1 MGQFLVIAEKPDQ
14 AAKLAAP
21 FSFTKKAGYFEVK
34 PNTYF
39 PNGALITWAIGHLCE
54 LKAPEEYN
62 STWKKWT
69 LETLPIIPDRFEYKV
84 TKSKYK
90 QFNVIKGLVKRPDIR
105 EIIIGGDAGR
115 EGELIIRT
123 ILKVCQVNK
132 PMKRLWISSLT
143 ENAVKNG
150 FSNLLPEE
158 KTRDIYFE
166 ALSRS
171 CADWLIG
178 INTSRL
184 YTVLLKQ
191 NGVKDVFSIG
201 RVQTPTLALIV
212 KREHEIVNFKPEP
225 FWEVEAEFNFEGK
238 MLKAKWHKNNI
249 SRVQEERQAIAIAN
263 FCINKNVEITS
274 IKKETKEYAP
284 PLLFNLSALQATA
297 NKAYKFSPQNTLD
310 ILQRL
315 YLKGLVSY
323 PRSDSQF
330 LTNEEAKTLPNILE
344 NLSKIDKY
352 KKLLPSPTNSII
364 NNKRFV
370 NEKKVTDHHAII
382 ITEQLPNFSK
392 LNSEEEKI
400 YDLVVRQIIAAHYNN
415 AIFSYTTIHSLV
427 EKRAEFISKGKVQ
440 IEEGWRKVIYHS
452 KDNSPTDED
461 ELLPL
466 LSEDALGI
474 VAKTKVKKG
483 ETQPPN
489 RYSEGNLIT
498 VMKTAGKYL
507 EDAELEKVLSKTE
520 GLGTE
525 ATRAGIIGT
534 LKDRNYIEVKK
545 NQVFATTKGMLL
557 IEALG
562 ESILTSPSMTAK
574 WEQRLSEIGEGNA
587 SPKAFME
594 QVKKLA
600 DKLISD
606 AYEREKEW
614 AFNQSQVEKITANN
628 PYNKK
633 YKKEKTVVGKCILC
647 DGLII
652 DHGTFYGCSN
662 YKAANCKFSVS
673 KKILSKTI
681 TQVNIKK
688 LLTSGESALIKG
700 FKKGGKTFN
709 AHLCWDEKEH
719 KIIFKFLHNQ
729 QP

>member
-1 MGQFLVIAEKPDQ
+1 MKIVIAEKPDQ
-14 AAKLAAP
+14 AVKLAAP
-21 FSFTKKAGYFEVK
+21 FSYTKKTGYLEVK
-34 PNTYF
+34 PNIYF

-90 QFNVIKGLVKRPDIR
+90 QFNVIKGLVKRPDIQ

-123 ILKVCQVNK
+123 ILRVCGVKK

-143 ENAVKNG
+143 ENAVKKG

-184 YTVLLKQ
+184 YTVLLKK
-191 NGVKDVFSIG
+191 NCIKDVFSIG

-212 KREHEIVNFKPEP
+212 KREHEIANFKPEP
-225 FWEVEAEFNFEGK
+225 FWEVEADFNFEGK
-238 MLKAKWHKNNI
+238 ILKAKWHKNNI
-249 SRVQEERQAIAIAN
+249 SRVQEERQAIAIAH
-263 FCINKNVEITS
+263 FCNNKSVEISS

-297 NKAYKFSPQNTLD
+297 NKAYKFSPQYTLD
-310 ILQRL
+310 ILQKL

-323 PRSDSQF
+323 PRSDSQY

-352 KKLLPSPTNSII
+352 KNLLPPPTNSIM
-364 NNKRFV
+364 NNKRYV

-382 ITEQLPNFSK
+382 ITEQFPNFSK

-400 YDLVVRQIIAAHYNN
+400 YDLVVRQVIAAHYNH
-415 AIFSYTTIHSLV
+415 AVFSYTTIHSLV
-427 EKRAEFISKGKVQ
+427 DKRAEFISKGKVQ
-440 IEEGWRKVIYHS
+440 IEAGWRKVIYHS
-452 KDNSPTDED
+452 KDNSSTDED

-466 LSEDALGI
+466 LSENELGI
-474 VAKTKVKKG
+474 VANTQVKKG
-483 ETQPPN
+483 ETQPPT

-498 VMKTAGKYL
+498 LMKTAGKHL
-507 EDAELEKVLSKTE
+507 EDDELEKILSKTE

-534 LKDRNYIEVKK
+534 LKDRNYIEIKK
-545 NQVFATTKGMLL
+545 NQVFVTTKGMLL

-562 ESILTSPSMTAK
+562 ESILTSPLMTAK

-587 SPKAFME
+587 SPKVFME

-600 DKLISD
+600 YKLITD
-606 AYEREKEW
+606 ANEREKEW
-614 AFNQSQVEKITANN
+614 AFDQNEVDKITENN

-633 YKKEKTVVGKCILC
+633 YKKVKKVVGKCMLCGGSIL
-647 DGLII
+647 

-662 YKAANCKFSVS
+662 YKTVNCKFTVS

-681 TQVNIKK
+681 SQANLKK
-688 LLTSGESALIKG
+688 LLATGETDLIKG
-700 FKKGGKTFN
+700 FKKGEKTFN
-709 AHLCWDEKEH
+709 AHLTWDIKMH
-719 KIIFKFLHNQ
+719 KINFKFPQ
-729 QP
+729 

>member
-1 MGQFLVIAEKPDQ
+1 MGQFLIIAEKPDQ

-21 FSFTKKAGYFEVK
+21 FSSTKKAGYFEVK

-39 PNGALITWAIGHLCE
+39 PDGALITWAIGHLCE

-62 STWKKWT
+62 PSWKKWT
-69 LETLPIIPDRFEYKV
+69 LEALPIIPDRFEYKV
-84 TKSKYK
+84 TKLKYK
-90 QFNVIKGLVKRPDIR
+90 QFNIIKALVNRTDIQ

-123 ILKVCQVNK
+123 ILKLCRANK

-150 FSNLLPEE
+150 FANLLPEE
-158 KTRDIYFE
+158 KTRNIYYE

-191 NGVKDVFSIG
+191 KGVKDVFSIG

-212 KREHEIVNFKPEP
+212 KREHEIANFKPEP
-225 FWEVEAEFNFEGK
+225 FWEIEAEFNFEGK
-238 MLKAKWHKNNI
+238 ILKAKWHKENN
-249 SRVQEERQAIAIAN
+249 SRVLEERQAIAIAN
-263 FCINKNVEITS
+263 FCMNKQVEITS
-274 IKKETKEYAP
+274 IKEETKEFAP
-284 PLLFNLSALQATA
+284 PLLFNLSTLQATA
-297 NKAYKFSPQNTLD
+297 NKAFKISPQHTLD
-310 ILQRL
+310 ILQKL

-344 NLSKIDKY
+344 NLSKIDQY
-352 KKLLPSPTNSII
+352 KNLLPPPVKSILT
-364 NNKRFV
+364 NKRFV
-370 NEKKVTDHHAII
+370 NPQKVTDHHAII
-382 ITEQLPNFSK
+382 ITEQLPNLSK
-392 LNSEEEKI
+392 LSPEEFKI
-400 YDLVVRQIIAAHYNN
+400 YDLVVRQVIAAHYNN
-415 AIFSYTTIHSLV
+415 AIYSYTTIHSLV
-427 EKRAEFISKGKVQ
+427 EKRAEFISKGKMQ
-440 IEEGWRKVIYHS
+440 IEEGWRKVIFHANAD
-452 KDNSPTDED
+452 KD

-466 LSEDALGI
+466 LRENEQGI
-474 VAKTKVKKG
+474 VTKAKERKS

-498 VMKTAGKYL
+498 LMKTAGKHL
-507 EDAELEKVLSKTE
+507 EDTELEKVLSKTE

-534 LKDRNYIEVKK
+534 LKDRQYIEIKR

-574 WEQRLSEIGEGNA
+574 WEQRLSEIGEGTA
-587 SPKAFME
+587 SPNVFME
-594 QVKKLA
+594 QVKKLSY
-600 DKLISD
+600 KLITD
-606 AYEREKEW
+606 ANEREKEW
-614 AFNQSQVEKITANN
+614 AFNQSEVEKITANN

-633 YKKEKTVVGKCILC
+633 YNREKTVVGKCMLC
-647 DGLII
+647 DGSII

-662 YKAANCKFSVS
+662 YKTANCKFSVS
-673 KKILSKTI
+673 KKILRKTI
-681 TQVNIKK
+681 TQPNIKK
-688 LLTSGESALIKG
+688 LLATGETALIKG
-700 FKKGGKTFN
+700 FKKGAKTFD
-709 AHLCWDEKEH
+709 AHLIWDNNAQKVT
-719 KIIFKFLHNQ
+719 FKFDK
-729 QP
+729 

>member
-1 MGQFLVIAEKPDQ
+1 MGKFLVIAEKPDQ

-21 FSFTKKAGYFEVK
+21 FAFTKKAGYFEVK
-34 PNTYF
+34 QNSYF
-39 PNGALITWAIGHLCE
+39 PEGALITWAIGHLCE

-62 STWKKWT
+62 SSWKKWT

-84 TKSKYK
+84 SKSKYK
-90 QFNVIKGLVKRPDIR
+90 QFNVIKSLVKRPDIQ

-115 EGELIIRT
+115 EGELIIRS
-123 ILKVCQVNK
+123 ILRVCGVNK

-143 ENAVKNG
+143 ENAVKKG
-150 FSNLLPEE
+150 FANLLPEE

-184 YTVLLKQ
+184 YTVLLKK

-212 KREHEIVNFKPEP
+212 KREHEIANFKPEP
-225 FWEVEAEFNFEGK
+225 FWEIEAEFNFDGK
-238 MLKAKWHKNNI
+238 ILKAKWHKNNI

-263 FCINKNVEITS
+263 FCLNKNVEVTNI
-274 IKKETKEYAP
+274 IKETKEYAP

-310 ILQRL
+310 ILQKL

-330 LTNEEAKTLPNILE
+330 LTNEEAKTIPFILN
-344 NLSKIDKY
+344 NLKKIDKY
-352 KKLLPSPTNSII
+352 KNILPPKSKSII
-364 NNKRFV
+364 NNKRYV

-382 ITEQLPNFSK
+382 ITEQLPDFTK
-392 LNSEEEKI
+392 LSTEEEKI
-400 YDLVVRQIIAAHYNN
+400 YDLVVRQVIAAHYNN
-415 AIFSYTTIHSLV
+415 AVFSYTTIHSLV
-427 EKRAEFISKGKVQ
+427 DKRAEFISKGKEQ

-452 KDNSPTDED
+452 KDSSSTDES
-461 ELLPL
+461 EMVPL
-466 LSEDALGI
+466 LHKNDIGI
-474 VAKTKVKKG
+474 VAKSKIRKG

-498 VMKTAGKYL
+498 LMKTAGKHI
-507 EDAELEKVLSKTE
+507 EDSDLEKVLSETE

-534 LKDRNYIEVKK
+534 LKERNYIDIKK

-562 ESILTSPSMTAK
+562 ESILTSPSMTAR
-574 WEQRLSEIGEGNA
+574 WEQRLAEIGAGEA
-587 SPKAFME
+587 SPKVFME
-594 QVKKLA
+594 QVKKLTN
-600 DKLISD
+600 KLITD
-606 AYEREKEW
+606 ANNREKEW
-614 AFNQSQVEKITANN
+614 SFNQNEIDKITANN
-628 PYNKK
+628 PYNKRF
-633 YKKEKTVVGKCILC
+633 KKEKTVIGKCLLC
-647 DGLII
+647 DGSII
-652 DHGTFYGCSN
+652 DHGTFYGCTN
-662 YKAANCKFSVS
+662 YKTSNCKFSVS
-673 KKILSKTI
+673 KKIFNKTI
-681 TQVNIKK
+681 SQANMKK
-688 LLTSGESALIKG
+688 LLTTGETGLIKG
-700 FKKGGKTFN
+700 FKKGEKTFN
-709 AHLCWDEKEH
+709 ALLTWDVKEH
-719 KIIFKFLHNQ
+719 KTHFKFLQ
-729 QP
+729 

>member
-1 MGQFLVIAEKPDQ
+1 MKIVIAEKPDQ
-14 AAKLAAP
+14 AVKLAAP
-21 FSFTKKAGYFEVK
+21 FSYTKKTGYLEVK
-34 PNTYF
+34 PNVYF

-62 STWKKWT
+62 SSWKKWT

-90 QFNVIKGLVKRPDIR
+90 QFNVIKNLVKRLDIQ

-123 ILKVCQVNK
+123 ILRVCGVKK

-143 ENAVKNG
+143 ENAVKKG

-184 YTVLLKQ
+184 YTVLLKK
-191 NGVKDVFSIG
+191 NGIKDVFSIG

-212 KREHEIVNFKPEP
+212 KREHEIANFKPEP
-225 FWEVEAEFNFEGK
+225 FWEVEADFNFEGK
-238 MLKAKWHKNNI
+238 ILKAKWHKNNI
-249 SRVQEERQAIAIAN
+249 SRVQEEKQAIAIAN
-263 FCINKNVEITS
+263 FCINKSVEISS

-284 PLLFNLSALQATA
+284 PLLFNLSTLQATA
-297 NKAYKFSPQNTLD
+297 NKAYKFSPQYTLD
-310 ILQRL
+310 ILQKL

-323 PRSDSQF
+323 PRSDSQY

-352 KKLLPSPTNSII
+352 KNLLPPPTNSIM
-364 NNKRFV
+364 NNKRYV

-382 ITEQLPNFSK
+382 ITEQFPNFSK

-400 YDLVVRQIIAAHYNN
+400 YDLVVRQVIAAHYNH
-415 AIFSYTTIHSLV
+415 AVFSYTTIHSLV
-427 EKRAEFISKGKVQ
+427 DKRAEFISKGKVQ

-452 KDNSPTDED
+452 KDNSSTDED

-466 LSEDALGI
+466 LSENELGI
-474 VAKTKVKKG
+474 VANTQVKKG

-498 VMKTAGKYL
+498 LMKTAGKHL
-507 EDAELEKVLSKTE
+507 EDEELEKILSKTE

-534 LKDRNYIEVKK
+534 LKDRNYIDIKK

-587 SPKAFME
+587 SPKVFME

-600 DKLISD
+600 YKLITD
-606 AYEREKEW
+606 ANEREKEW
-614 AFNQSQVEKITANN
+614 AFDQNEVDKITENN

-633 YKKEKTVVGKCILC
+633 YKKVKKVVGKCMLC
-647 DGLII
+647 GGSII

-662 YKAANCKFSVS
+662 YKTVNCKFTVS

-681 TQVNIKK
+681 SQANLKK
-688 LLTSGESALIKG
+688 LLATGETDLIKG
-700 FKKGGKTFN
+700 FKKGEKTFN
-709 AHLCWDEKEH
+709 AHLTWDIKMH
-719 KIIFKFLHNQ
+719 KINFKFPQ
-729 QP
+729 

>member
-1 MGQFLVIAEKPDQ
+1 MKIVIAEKPDQ

-21 FSFTKKAGYFEVK
+21 FSFTKKPGYFEVK

-39 PNGALITWAIGHLCE
+39 PGGALITWAIGHLCE

-62 STWKKWT
+62 PTWKKWT

-90 QFNVIKGLVKRPDIR
+90 QFNVIKSLVKRPDIQ

-123 ILKVCQVNK
+123 LLRVCGVNK

-150 FSNLLPEE
+150 FANLLPEE
-158 KTRDIYFE
+158 KTRNIYFE

-184 YTVLLKQ
+184 YTVLLKR

-212 KREHEIVNFKPEP
+212 KREHEIANFKSEP
-225 FWEVEAEFNFEGK
+225 FWEVEAEFNFDGK
-238 MLKAKWHKNNI
+238 MLKAKWHKDNI

-263 FCINKNVEITS
+263 FCINKNVEINDVKRE
-274 IKKETKEYAP
+274 IKEYAP

-310 ILQRL
+310 ILQKL
-315 YLKGLVSY
+315 YLKGVVSY

-330 LTNEEAKTLPNILE
+330 LTNEEAKTLPKILE
-344 NLSKIDKY
+344 HLSKIDKY
-352 KKLLPSPTNSII
+352 KGLLPPPTISIM
-364 NNKRFV
+364 NNKRYV

-382 ITEQLPNFSK
+382 ITEQIPDVAK
-392 LNSEEEKI
+392 LSTEEEKI
-400 YDLVVRQIIAAHYNN
+400 YDLVARQVIAAHYNN

-427 EKRAEFISKGKVQ
+427 DKRAEFISKGKVLM
-440 IEEGWRKVIYHS
+440 EEGWRKVIYHS
-452 KDNSPTDED
+452 KDNSPTDKD
-461 ELLPL
+461 ELLPPL
-466 LSEDALGI
+466 HENEQGI
-474 VAKTKVKKG
+474 VAKANVKKG
-483 ETQPPN
+483 ETQAPN

-498 VMKTAGKYL
+498 VMKTAGKHL

-545 NQVFATTKGMLL
+545 NQVFATAKGMLL

-606 AYEREKEW
+606 ANKREKEW
-614 AFNQSQVEKITANN
+614 AFNQNEVDKITANN

-647 DGLII
+647 EGSII

-662 YKAANCKFSVS
+662 YKTANCKFSAS
-673 KKILSKTI
+673 
-681 TQVNIKK
+681 KK
-688 LLTSGESALIKG
+688 LLRKTISQSNMKKLLAAGKTDLIKG
-700 FKKGGKTFN
+700 FKKGEKTFN
-709 AHLCWDEKEH
+709 AHLIWDEKER
-719 KIIFKFLHNQ
+719 KINFKFPQ
-729 QP
+729 

>member
-1 MGQFLVIAEKPDQ
+1 MKIVIAEKPDQ

-21 FSFTKKAGYFEVK
+21 FSFTKKSGYFEVK
-34 PNTYF
+34 PNKYF
-39 PNGALITWAIGHLCE
+39 PGGALITWAIGHLCE

-62 STWKKWT
+62 PTWKKWT

-90 QFNVIKGLVKRPDIR
+90 QFNVIKSLVKRPDIQ

-123 ILKVCQVNK
+123 ILRVCGVNK

-150 FSNLLPEE
+150 FANLLPEE

-184 YTVLLKQ
+184 YTVLLKR

-212 KREHEIVNFKPEP
+212 KREHEIANFKSEP
-225 FWEVEAEFNFEGK
+225 FWEVETEFNFDGK
-238 MLKAKWHKNNI
+238 MLKAKWYKDNI
-249 SRVQEERQAIAIAN
+249 SKVQEERQAIAIAN
-263 FCINKNVEITS
+263 FCINKNVEINR
-274 IKKETKEYAP
+274 IKRETKEYSP

-310 ILQRL
+310 ILQKL
-315 YLKGLVSY
+315 YLKGVVSY

-330 LTNEEAKTLPNILE
+330 LTNEEAKTLPKILE
-344 NLSKIDKY
+344 HLSKIDKY
-352 KKLLPSPTNSII
+352 KGLLPPPTSSIM
-364 NNKRFV
+364 NNKRYV

-382 ITEQLPNFSK
+382 ITEQIPDVAMLST
-392 LNSEEEKI
+392 EEEKI
-400 YDLVVRQIIAAHYNN
+400 YDLVARQVIAAHYNN

-427 EKRAEFISKGKVQ
+427 DKRAEFISKGKVLM
-440 IEEGWRKVIYHS
+440 EEGWRKVIYHS
-452 KDNSPTDED
+452 KDNSPTDKD

-466 LSEDALGI
+466 VHENEQGI
-474 VAKTKVKKG
+474 VAKANVKKG

-498 VMKTAGKYL
+498 VMKTAGKHL

-545 NQVFATTKGMLL
+545 NQVFATAKGMLL

-587 SPKAFME
+587 APKEFME

-606 AYEREKEW
+606 ANKREKEW
-614 AFNQSQVEKITANN
+614 AFNQNAVDKITANN
-628 PYNKK
+628 PYNKR
-633 YKKEKTVVGKCILC
+633 YNKEKTVVGKCILC
-647 DGLII
+647 EGSII

-662 YKAANCKFSVS
+662 YKTANCKFSVS
-673 KKILSKTI
+673 KKLLRKTI
-681 TQVNIKK
+681 SQSNIKK
-688 LLTSGESALIKG
+688 LLAAGETDLIKG
-700 FKKGGKTFN
+700 FKKGEKTFN
-709 AHLCWDEKEH
+709 AHLIWDKKER
-719 KIIFKFLHNQ
+719 KINFKFPQ
-729 QP
+729 

>member
-1 MGQFLVIAEKPDQ
+1 MKIVIAEKPDQ

-21 FSFTKKAGYFEVK
+21 FSFTKKAGYIEVN
-34 PNTYF
+34 PNTFF
-39 PNGALITWAIGHLCE
+39 PDGALITWAIGHLCE

-62 STWKKWT
+62 PTWKKWK

-84 TKSKYK
+84 TRSKYK
-90 QFNVIKGLVKRPDIR
+90 QFNVIKSLVKRPDIR

-123 ILKVCQVNK
+123 ILKVCGVNK

-184 YTVLLKQ
+184 YTVLLKKS
-191 NGVKDVFSIG
+191 GVKDVFSIG

-212 KREHEIVNFKPEP
+212 KREHEIAKFKPEP

-238 MLKAKWHKNNI
+238 MLKAKWHKNNN
-249 SRVQEERQAIAIAN
+249 SRLQEERQAIATAN
-263 FCINKNVEITS
+263 FCLNKNVEITT
-274 IKKETKEYAP
+274 IKSETKEYAP

-310 ILQRL
+310 ILQKL

-352 KKLLPSPTNSII
+352 KNLLPPPTKSIL

-392 LNSEEEKI
+392 LSSEEEKI
-400 YDLVVRQIIAAHYNN
+400 YDLVVRQVIAAHYNN

-440 IEEGWRKVIYHS
+440 IDEGWRKVIYHS
-452 KDNSPTDED
+452 KDNSSTEED

-466 LSEDALGI
+466 LHENEQGI
-474 VAKTKVKKG
+474 VSKTNVKKS

-498 VMKTAGKYL
+498 LMKTAGKHI

-534 LKDRNYIEVKK
+534 LKDRNYIEVKR

-562 ESILTSPSMTAK
+562 ESILTSPSMTGK

-587 SPKAFME
+587 SPKVFME

-600 DKLISD
+600 YKLITD
-606 AYEREKEW
+606 ANEREKEW
-614 AFNQSQVEKITANN
+614 AFNQSEVEKISANN
-628 PYNKK
+628 PYTKK
-633 YKKEKTVVGKCILC
+633 YNKQKTVVGKCSLC
-647 DGLII
+647 DGSII
-652 DHGTFYGCSN
+652 DHGTFYGCSS
-662 YKAANCKFSVS
+662 YKTANCKFSVS
-673 KKILSKTI
+673 KKILGKTI
-681 TQVNIKK
+681 SQANLKK
-688 LLTSGESALIKG
+688 LLATGETDLIKG
-700 FKKGGKTFN
+700 FKKGKKTFN
-709 AHLCWDEKEH
+709 AHLIWDVKEH
-719 KIIFKFLHNQ
+719 KTTFKFPQ
-729 QP
+729 

>member
-1 MGQFLVIAEKPDQ
+1 MKIVIAEKPDQ
-14 AAKLAAP
+14 AVKLAAP
-21 FSFTKKAGYFEVK
+21 FSYTKKTGFLEVK
-34 PNTYF
+34 PNIYF

-90 QFNVIKGLVKRPDIR
+90 QFNVIKGLVKRPDIQ

-123 ILKVCQVNK
+123 ILRVCGVKK

-143 ENAVKNG
+143 ENAVKKG

-184 YTVLLKQ
+184 YTVLLKK
-191 NGVKDVFSIG
+191 NGIKDVFSIG

-212 KREHEIVNFKPEP
+212 KREHEIANFKPEP
-225 FWEVEAEFNFEGK
+225 FWEVEADFNFEGK
-238 MLKAKWHKNNI
+238 ILKAKWHKNNI
-249 SRVQEERQAIAIAN
+249 SRVQEERQAIAIAH
-263 FCINKNVEITS
+263 FCNNKSVEISS

-297 NKAYKFSPQNTLD
+297 NKAYKFSPQYTLD
-310 ILQRL
+310 ILQKL

-323 PRSDSQF
+323 PRSDSQY

-352 KKLLPSPTNSII
+352 KNLLPPPTNSIM
-364 NNKRFV
+364 NNKRYV

-382 ITEQLPNFSK
+382 ITEQFPNFSK

-400 YDLVVRQIIAAHYNN
+400 YDLVVRQVIAAHYNH
-415 AIFSYTTIHSLV
+415 AVFSYTTIHSLV
-427 EKRAEFISKGKVQ
+427 DKRAEFISKGKVQ

-452 KDNSPTDED
+452 KDNSSTDED

-466 LSEDALGI
+466 LSENELGI
-474 VAKTKVKKG
+474 VANTQVKKG
-483 ETQPPN
+483 ETQPPT

-498 VMKTAGKYL
+498 LMKTAGKHL
-507 EDAELEKVLSKTE
+507 EDDELEKILSKTE

-534 LKDRNYIEVKK
+534 LKDRNYIEIKK
-545 NQVFATTKGMLL
+545 NQVFVTTKGMLL

-562 ESILTSPSMTAK
+562 ESILTSPLMTAK

-587 SPKAFME
+587 SPKVFME

-600 DKLISD
+600 YKLITD
-606 AYEREKEW
+606 ANEREKEW
-614 AFNQSQVEKITANN
+614 AFDQNEVDKITENN

-633 YKKEKTVVGKCILC
+633 YKKVKKVVGKCMLCGGSIL
-647 DGLII
+647 

-662 YKAANCKFSVS
+662 YKTVNCKFTVS

-681 TQVNIKK
+681 SQANLKK
-688 LLTSGESALIKG
+688 LLATGETDLIKG
-700 FKKGGKTFN
+700 FKKGEKTFN
-709 AHLCWDEKEH
+709 AHLTWDIKMH
-719 KIIFKFLHNQ
+719 KVNFKFPQ
-729 QP
+729 

>member
-1 MGQFLVIAEKPDQ
+1 MKIVIAEKPDQ
-14 AAKLAAP
+14 AVKLAAP
-21 FSFTKKAGYFEVK
+21 FSYTKKTGYLEVK
-34 PNTYF
+34 PNIYF

-90 QFNVIKGLVKRPDIR
+90 QFNVIKGLVKRPDIQ

-123 ILKVCQVNK
+123 ILRVCGVKK

-143 ENAVKNG
+143 ENAVKKG

-184 YTVLLKQ
+184 YTVLLKK
-191 NGVKDVFSIG
+191 NGIKDVFSIG

-212 KREHEIVNFKPEP
+212 KREHEIANFKPEP
-225 FWEVEAEFNFEGK
+225 FWEVEADFNFEGK
-238 MLKAKWHKNNI
+238 ILKAKWHKNNI
-249 SRVQEERQAIAIAN
+249 SRVQEEKQAIAIAN
-263 FCINKNVEITS
+263 FCINKSVEISS
-274 IKKETKEYAP
+274 IKQETKEYAP
-284 PLLFNLSALQATA
+284 PFLFNLSALQATA
-297 NKAYKFSPQNTLD
+297 NKAYKFSPQYTLD
-310 ILQRL
+310 ILQKL

-323 PRSDSQF
+323 PRSDSQY

-352 KKLLPSPTNSII
+352 KNLLPPPTNSIM
-364 NNKRFV
+364 NNKRYV

-382 ITEQLPNFSK
+382 ITEQFPNFSK

-400 YDLVVRQIIAAHYNN
+400 YDLVVRQVIAAHYNH
-415 AIFSYTTIHSLV
+415 AVFSYTTIHSLV
-427 EKRAEFISKGKVQ
+427 DKRAEFISKGKVQ

-452 KDNSPTDED
+452 KDSSSTDED

-466 LSEDALGI
+466 LSENELGI
-474 VAKTKVKKG
+474 VANTQVKKG

-498 VMKTAGKYL
+498 LMKTAGKHL
-507 EDAELEKVLSKTE
+507 EDDKLEKILSKTE

-534 LKDRNYIEVKK
+534 LKDRNYIEIKK
-545 NQVFATTKGMLL
+545 NQVFVTTKGMLL

-562 ESILTSPSMTAK
+562 ESILTSPLMTAK

-587 SPKAFME
+587 SPKVFME

-600 DKLISD
+600 YKLITD
-606 AYEREKEW
+606 ANEREKEW
-614 AFNQSQVEKITANN
+614 AFDQNEVDKITENN

-633 YKKEKTVVGKCILC
+633 YKKVKKVVGKCMLCGGSIL
-647 DGLII
+647 

-662 YKAANCKFSVS
+662 YKTVNCKFTVS

-681 TQVNIKK
+681 SQANLKK
-688 LLTSGESALIKG
+688 LLATGETDLIKG
-700 FKKGGKTFN
+700 FKKGEKTFN
-709 AHLCWDEKEH
+709 AHLTWDIKMH
-719 KIIFKFLHNQ
+719 KINFKFPQ
-729 QP
+729 

>member
-1 MGQFLVIAEKPDQ
+1 MGRFLVIAEKPDQ
-14 AAKLAAP
+14 AAKLASP
-21 FSFTKKAGYFEVK
+21 FSFTKKGGYFEVK
-34 PNTYF
+34 PNSYF
-39 PNGALITWAIGHLCE
+39 PEGALITWAIGHLCE

-62 STWKKWT
+62 PTWKKWT
-69 LETLPIIPDRFEYKV
+69 LETLPIIPNRFEYKV
-84 TKSKYK
+84 SKSKYK
-90 QFNVIKGLVKRPDIR
+90 QFNVIKGLVKRPDIQ

-115 EGELIIRT
+115 EGELIVRT
-123 ILKVCQVNK
+123 ILKVCGVNK

-178 INTSRL
+178 INASRL
-184 YTVLLKQ
+184 YTVLLKK

-212 KREHEIVNFKPEP
+212 KREHEIRDFKPET
-225 FWEVEAEFNFEGK
+225 FWEVEAEFNFDGK
-238 MLKAKWHKNNI
+238 ILKANWHNNNN
-249 SRVQEERQAIAIAN
+249 SKVQEERQAIAIAN
-263 FCINKNVEITS
+263 FCINKNVVITS
-274 IKKETKEYAP
+274 IKKDTKEYVP
-284 PLLFNLSALQATA
+284 PLLFNLSTLQATA
-297 NKAYKFSPQNTLD
+297 NKTYKFSPQSTLD
-310 ILQRL
+310 ILQKL

-330 LTNEEAKTLPNILE
+330 LNNEEAKTLPNILE
-344 NLSKIDKY
+344 SLGQIDRY
-352 KKLLPSPTNSII
+352 KKLLPPPTISIM
-364 NNKRFV
+364 NNKRYV

-392 LNSEEEKI
+392 LSSEEEKI
-400 YDLVVRQIIAAHYNN
+400 YDLVVRQVIAAHYNN

-427 EKRAEFISKGKVQ
+427 DTRAEFISKGKVI
-440 IEEGWRKVIYHS
+440 IEEGWRKVLYHS
-452 KDNSPTDED
+452 KDNTSEDED
-461 ELLPL
+461 DLLPL
-466 LSEDALGI
+466 LHENEQGLVS
-474 VAKTKVKKG
+474 KSNVKRS

-498 VMKTAGKYL
+498 LMKTAGKHL
-507 EDAELEKVLSKTE
+507 EDTELEKVLSKTE

-574 WEQRLSEIGEGNA
+574 WEQRLAEIGLGQA
-587 SPKAFME
+587 SPKTFIE

-600 DKLISD
+600 YKLTTD
-606 AYEREKEW
+606 ANEREKEW
-614 AFNQSQVEKITANN
+614 AFNENVVEKISSNN

-633 YKKEKTVVGKCILC
+633 YKKEKTIIGKCLLCGGSIL
-647 DGLII
+647 

-662 YKAANCKFSVS
+662 YKSANCKFSVS
-673 KKILSKTI
+673 KKVLSKTI
-681 TQVNIKK
+681 SQANMKK
-688 LLTSGESALIKG
+688 LLTNGETDLIKG
-700 FKKGGKTFN
+700 FKKGEKIFN
-709 AHLCWDEKEH
+709 AHLTWDIKAQ
-719 KIIFKFLHNQ
+719 KTNFKFPQ
-729 QP
+729 

>member
-1 MGQFLVIAEKPDQ
+1 MKIVIAEKPDQ
-14 AAKLAAP
+14 AVKLAAP
-21 FSFTKKAGYFEVK
+21 FSYTKKTGYLEVK
-34 PNTYF
+34 PNIYF

-90 QFNVIKGLVKRPDIR
+90 QFNVIKGLVKRPDIQ

-123 ILKVCQVNK
+123 ILRVCGVKK

-143 ENAVKNG
+143 ENAVKKG

-184 YTVLLKQ
+184 YTVLLKK
-191 NGVKDVFSIG
+191 NGIKDVFSIG

-212 KREHEIVNFKPEP
+212 KREHEIANFKPEP
-225 FWEVEAEFNFEGK
+225 FWEVEADFNFEGK
-238 MLKAKWHKNNI
+238 ILKAKWHKNNI
-249 SRVQEERQAIAIAN
+249 SRVQEERQAIAIAH
-263 FCINKNVEITS
+263 FCNNKSVEISS

-297 NKAYKFSPQNTLD
+297 NKAYKFSPQYTLD
-310 ILQRL
+310 ILQKL

-323 PRSDSQF
+323 PRSDSQY

-352 KKLLPSPTNSII
+352 KNLLPPPTNSIM
-364 NNKRFV
+364 NNKRYV

-382 ITEQLPNFSK
+382 ITEQFPNFSK

-400 YDLVVRQIIAAHYNN
+400 YDLVVRQVIAAHYNH
-415 AIFSYTTIHSLV
+415 AVFSYTTIHSLV
-427 EKRAEFISKGKVQ
+427 DKRAEFISKGKVQ
-440 IEEGWRKVIYHS
+440 IEEGWRKVIYHT
-452 KDNSPTDED
+452 KDNSSTDED

-466 LSEDALGI
+466 LSENELGI
-474 VAKTKVKKG
+474 VANTQVKKG
-483 ETQPPN
+483 ETQPPT

-498 VMKTAGKYL
+498 LMKTAGKHL
-507 EDAELEKVLSKTE
+507 EDDKLEKILSKTE

-534 LKDRNYIEVKK
+534 LKDRNYIEIKK
-545 NQVFATTKGMLL
+545 NQVFVTTKGMLL

-562 ESILTSPSMTAK
+562 ESILTSPLMTAK

-587 SPKAFME
+587 SPKVFME

-600 DKLISD
+600 YKLITD
-606 AYEREKEW
+606 ANEREKEW
-614 AFNQSQVEKITANN
+614 AFDQNEVDKITENN

-633 YKKEKTVVGKCILC
+633 YKKVKKVVGKCMLCGGSIL
-647 DGLII
+647 

-662 YKAANCKFSVS
+662 YKTVNCKFTVS

-681 TQVNIKK
+681 SQANLKK
-688 LLTSGESALIKG
+688 LLATGETDLIKG
-700 FKKGGKTFN
+700 FKKGEKTFN
-709 AHLCWDEKEH
+709 AHLTWDIKMH
-719 KIIFKFLHNQ
+719 KINFKFPQ
-729 QP
+729 

>member
-1 MGQFLVIAEKPDQ
+1 MKIVIAEKPDQ

-21 FSFTKKAGYFEVK
+21 FSSVKKAGYFEVK

-39 PNGALITWAIGHLCE
+39 PDGALITWAIGHLCE

-62 STWKKWT
+62 PIWKKWT
-69 LETLPIIPDRFEYKV
+69 LDTLPIIPERFEYKV

-90 QFNVIKGLVKRPDIR
+90 QFNVIKGLVKRTDIR

-123 ILKVCQVNK
+123 ILKVCGVNK

-143 ENAVKNG
+143 ENAVKTG

-212 KREHEIVNFKPEP
+212 KREHEIANFKPEP
-225 FWEVEAEFNFEGK
+225 FWEVEAVFNFEGR

-249 SRVQEERQAIAIAN
+249 SRVQEERQATAIAN
-263 FCINKNVEITS
+263 FCVNKNVEITS
-274 IKKETKEYAP
+274 IKKEKKEYAP
-284 PLLFNLSALQATA
+284 PLLFNLSSLQATA

-310 ILQRL
+310 ILQKL

-330 LTNEEAKTLPNILE
+330 LTNEEAKTLPTILD
-344 NLSKIDKY
+344 NLKKIDKY
-352 KKLLPSPTNSII
+352 KNILPAPTNSIM
-364 NNKRFV
+364 NNKRYV

-382 ITEQLPNFSK
+382 MTEQLPNFSK
-392 LNSEEEKI
+392 LNTEEEKI
-400 YDLVVRQIIAAHYNN
+400 YDLVVRQVIAAHYPN

-427 EKRAEFISKGKVQ
+427 DKRAEFISKGKVQ
-440 IEEGWRKVIYHS
+440 IEEGWRKVIFHS
-452 KDNSPTDED
+452 KDKTTEED

-466 LSEDALGI
+466 LHDNEQGI
-474 VAKTKVKKG
+474 VSKTSVKKS

-498 VMKTAGKYL
+498 LMKTAGKHL

-534 LKDRNYIEVKK
+534 LKDRNYIDIRK

-562 ESILTSPSMTAK
+562 ESILTSPSMTAR
-574 WEQRLSEIGEGNA
+574 WEQRLSEIGEGSA
-587 SPKAFME
+587 SPKVFIE

-600 DKLISD
+600 YKLISD
-606 AYEREKEW
+606 ANERQKIW
-614 AFNQSQVEKITANN
+614 AFNQREVEKITANN

-633 YKKEKTVVGKCILC
+633 YKKEKTVIGKCILC
-647 DGLII
+647 DGSIR
-652 DHGTFYGCSN
+652 DRGTFYGCSN
-662 YKAANCKFSVS
+662 YKTANCKFTVS
-673 KKILSKTI
+673 KKILRKTI
-681 TQVNIKK
+681 TQVNMKK
-688 LLTSGESALIKG
+688 LLATGETDLIKG
-700 FKKGGKTFN
+700 FKKGEKTFD
-709 AHLCWDEKEH
+709 AHLTWDLKEQ
-719 KIIFKFLHNQ
+719 KISFKYSL
-729 QP
+729 

>member
-1 MGQFLVIAEKPDQ
+1 MKIVIAEKPDQ

-39 PNGALITWAIGHLCE
+39 PDGALITWAIGHLCE

-62 STWKKWT
+62 PTWKKWT
-69 LETLPIIPDRFEYKV
+69 LGTLPIIPDQFEYKV

-90 QFNVIKGLVKRPDIR
+90 QFNVIKGLVKRPDIQ

-123 ILKVCQVNK
+123 ILRVCGVK
-132 PMKRLWISSLT
+132 KTMKRLWISSLT

-158 KTRDIYFE
+158 KTKDIYFE

-171 CADWLIG
+171 YADWLIG

-184 YTVLLKQ
+184 YTVLLKK

-212 KREHEIVNFKPEP
+212 KREHEIANFKPET
-225 FWEVEAEFNFEGK
+225 FWEVEAEFNFDGK
-238 MLKAKWHKNNI
+238 MLNAKWHKDNI
-249 SRVQEERQAIAIAN
+249 LRVQEERQAIAIAN
-263 FCINKNVEITS
+263 FCLNKNVEITS
-274 IKKETKEYAP
+274 IKRETKEYAP
-284 PLLFNLSALQATA
+284 PLFFNLSSLQATA

-310 ILQRL
+310 ILQKL

-352 KKLLPSPTNSII
+352 KNLLPPPTKSIL

-382 ITEQLPNFSK
+382 ITEQFPNFSK
-392 LNSEEEKI
+392 LSSEEEKI
-400 YDLVVRQIIAAHYNN
+400 YDLVVRQVIAAHYNN

-440 IEEGWRKVIYHS
+440 IEEGWRKIIYYS
-452 KDNSPTDED
+452 KDNSSTDED

-466 LSEDALGI
+466 LHENEQGI
-474 VAKTKVKKG
+474 VSKTNVKKS

-498 VMKTAGKYL
+498 VMKTAGKHL

-606 AYEREKEW
+606 ANKREKEW
-614 AFNQSQVEKITANN
+614 AFNQNAVDKITANN
-628 PYNKK
+628 PYTKK
-633 YKKEKTVVGKCILC
+633 YKKEKTVIGKCILC
-647 DGLII
+647 DGSII

-681 TQVNIKK
+681 IQANMKK
-688 LLTSGESALIKG
+688 LLTAGETDLIKG
-700 FKKGGKTFN
+700 FKKGEKTFN
-709 AHLCWDEKEH
+709 AHLIWDEKER
-719 KIIFKFLHNQ
+719 KINFKF
-729 QP
+729 PK

>member
-1 MGQFLVIAEKPDQ
+1 MKIVIAEKPDQ

-21 FSFTKKAGYFEVK
+21 FSFTKKTGYFEVK
-34 PNTYF
+34 ANSYF

-54 LKAPEEYN
+54 LKTPEEYN
-62 STWKKWT
+62 PTWKKWK

-84 TKSKYK
+84 SKSKYK
-90 QFNVIKGLVKRPDIR
+90 QFNIIKNLVKRPDIQ

-123 ILKVCQVNK
+123 ILRVCGVNK

-143 ENAVKNG
+143 ENSVKNG
-150 FSNLLPEE
+150 FSNLLPEA
-158 KTRDIYFE
+158 KTKDIYFE

-184 YTVLLKQ
+184 YTVLLKK

-212 KREHEIVNFKPEP
+212 NREHEISKFKPEP
-225 FWEVEAEFNFEGK
+225 FWEVEAAFNFAGK
-238 MLKAKWHKNNI
+238 ILKAKWHKNNI
-249 SRVQEERQAIAIAN
+249 SRVSEEKQAVAIAN
-263 FCINKNVEITS
+263 FCLNKEVEITS
-274 IKKETKEYAP
+274 INKETKEYAP

-297 NKAYKFSPQNTLD
+297 NKSYKFSPQKTLD
-310 ILQRL
+310 ILQKL

-330 LTNEEAKTLPNILE
+330 LTSEEAKTLPTILD
-344 NLSKIDKY
+344 NLSKIERY
-352 KKLLPSPTNSII
+352 KNLLPAPKNSIM
-364 NNKRFV
+364 NNKRYV

-382 ITEQLPNFSK
+382 MTEQLPNFAK
-392 LNSEEEKI
+392 LSMEEANI
-400 YDLVVRQIIAAHYNN
+400 YDLVARQIIAAHYNN

-427 EKRAEFISKGKVQ
+427 DKRAEFISKGKEQ
-440 IEEGWRKVIYHS
+440 LEEGWRKVIYQA
-452 KDNSPTDED
+452 KDSSADVGEM
-461 ELLPL
+461 LPL
-466 LSEDALGI
+466 LHENELGI
-474 VAKTKVKKG
+474 VVQASVKNG

-498 VMKTAGKYL
+498 LMKTAGKHL

-534 LKDRNYIEVKK
+534 LKDRNYIEIKK

-574 WEQRLSEIGEGNA
+574 WEQRLSAIGEGNA
-587 SPKAFME
+587 SPQAFME
-594 QVKKLA
+594 QVKKLTY
-600 DKLISD
+600 KLITD
-606 AYEREKEW
+606 ANDREQMW
-614 AFNQSQVEKITANN
+614 AFDQKEVEEISANN
-628 PYNKK
+628 PYHKK
-633 YKKEKTVVGKCILC
+633 YKKEKTVVGNCILC
-647 DGLII
+647 NGSII

-681 TQVNIKK
+681 SQANMRK
-688 LLTSGESALIKG
+688 LLATGETGIIKG
-700 FKKGGKTFN
+700 FKKGQKTFN
-709 AHLCWDEKEH
+709 AHLIWDEKDH
-719 KIIFKFLHNQ
+719 KVNFKFPQ
-729 QP
+729 

>member
-1 MGQFLVIAEKPDQ
+1 MKIVIAEKPDQ

-39 PNGALITWAIGHLCE
+39 PDGALITWAIGHLCE

-62 STWKKWT
+62 PTWKKWT

-90 QFNVIKGLVKRPDIR
+90 QFNVIKDLVKRPDIR

-123 ILKVCQVNK
+123 ILKVCRVNK

-158 KTRDIYFE
+158 KTRNIYFE

-184 YTVLLKQ
+184 YTVLLKK

-212 KREHEIVNFKPEP
+212 KREHEIANFQSEP
-225 FWEVEAEFNFEGK
+225 FWEVEAEFNFDGK
-238 MLKAKWHKNNI
+238 MLKAKWHKDNI

-263 FCINKNVEITS
+263 FCLNKDVEITS
-274 IKKETKEYAP
+274 IKRETKEYAP

-310 ILQRL
+310 ILQKL

-344 NLSKIDKY
+344 NLRKIDKY
-352 KKLLPSPTNSII
+352 KNLLPPPTQLIL

-382 ITEQLPNFSK
+382 ITDQLPIFSK
-392 LNSEEEKI
+392 LSSEEEKI
-400 YDLVVRQIIAAHYNN
+400 YDLVVRQVIAAHYNN

-452 KDNSPTDED
+452 KDNSSTDED

-466 LSEDALGI
+466 LHENEQGMVS
-474 VAKTKVKKG
+474 KTNVKKS
-483 ETQPPN
+483 ETQAPN

-498 VMKTAGKYL
+498 VMKTAGKHL

-587 SPKAFME
+587 SPKLFME
-594 QVKKLA
+594 QVKKLSY
-600 DKLISD
+600 KLITD
-606 AYEREKEW
+606 ANEREKEW
-614 AFNQSQVEKITANN
+614 AFNQIEVDKITANN

-633 YKKEKTVVGKCILC
+633 YKKEKTTVGECILC

-662 YKAANCKFSVS
+662 YKTANCKFSVS
-673 KKILSKTI
+673 KKILRKTI
-681 TQVNIKK
+681 TQSNIKK
-688 LLTSGESALIKG
+688 LLASGETDLIKG
-700 FKKGGKTFN
+700 FKKGEKTFN
-709 AHLCWDEKEH
+709 AHLVWSKNEQKA
-719 KIIFKFLHNQ
+719 IFKYSKE
-729 QP
+729 

>member
-1 MGQFLVIAEKPDQ
+1 MKIVIAEKPDQ
-14 AAKLAAP
+14 AVKLAAP
-21 FSFTKKAGYFEVK
+21 FSYTKKTGYLEVK
-34 PNTYF
+34 PNIYF

-90 QFNVIKGLVKRPDIR
+90 QFNVIKGLVKRPDIQ

-123 ILKVCQVNK
+123 ILRVCGVKK

-143 ENAVKNG
+143 ENAVKKG

-184 YTVLLKQ
+184 YTVLLKK
-191 NGVKDVFSIG
+191 NGIKDVFSIG

-212 KREHEIVNFKPEP
+212 KREHEIANFKPEP
-225 FWEVEAEFNFEGK
+225 FWEVEADFNFEGK
-238 MLKAKWHKNNI
+238 ILKAKWHKNNI
-249 SRVQEERQAIAIAN
+249 SRVQEERQAIAIAH
-263 FCINKNVEITS
+263 FCNNKSVEISS

-297 NKAYKFSPQNTLD
+297 NKAYKFSPQYTLD
-310 ILQRL
+310 ILQKL

-323 PRSDSQF
+323 PRSDSQY

-352 KKLLPSPTNSII
+352 KNLLPPPTNSIM

-382 ITEQLPNFSK
+382 ITEQFPNFSK

-400 YDLVVRQIIAAHYNN
+400 YDLVVRQVIAAHYNH
-415 AIFSYTTIHSLV
+415 AVFSYTTIHSLV
-427 EKRAEFISKGKVQ
+427 DKRAEFISKGKVQ
-440 IEEGWRKVIYHS
+440 IEEGWRKVIYHF
-452 KDNSPTDED
+452 KENSSTDED

-466 LSEDALGI
+466 LSENELGI
-474 VAKTKVKKG
+474 VANTQVKKG
-483 ETQPPN
+483 ETQPPT

-498 VMKTAGKYL
+498 LMKTAGKHL
-507 EDAELEKVLSKTE
+507 EDDKLEKILSKAE

-534 LKDRNYIEVKK
+534 LKDRDYIEIKK
-545 NQVFATTKGMLL
+545 NQVFVTTKGMLL

-562 ESILTSPSMTAK
+562 ESILTSPLMTAK

-587 SPKAFME
+587 SPKVFME

-600 DKLISD
+600 YKLITD
-606 AYEREKEW
+606 ANEREKEW
-614 AFNQSQVEKITANN
+614 AFDQNEVDKITENN

-633 YKKEKTVVGKCILC
+633 YKKVKKVVGKCMLCGGSIL
-647 DGLII
+647 

-662 YKAANCKFSVS
+662 YKTVNCKFTVS

-681 TQVNIKK
+681 SQANLKK
-688 LLTSGESALIKG
+688 LLATGETDLIKG
-700 FKKGGKTFN
+700 FKKGEKTFN
-709 AHLCWDEKEH
+709 AHLTWDIKMH
-719 KIIFKFLHNQ
+719 KINFKFPQ
-729 QP
+729 

>member
-1 MGQFLVIAEKPDQ
+1 MKIVIAEKPDQ
-14 AAKLAAP
+14 AVKLAAP
-21 FSFTKKAGYFEVK
+21 FSYTKKTGYLEVK
-34 PNTYF
+34 PNVYF
-39 PNGALITWAIGHLCE
+39 PNGAVITWAIGHLCE

-90 QFNVIKGLVKRPDIR
+90 QFNVIKNLVKRPDIQ

-123 ILKVCQVNK
+123 ILRVCGVKK

-143 ENAVKNG
+143 ENAVKKG

-184 YTVLLKQ
+184 YTVLLKK
-191 NGVKDVFSIG
+191 NGIKDVFSIG
-201 RVQTPTLALIV
+201 RVQTPTLALIA
-212 KREHEIVNFKPEP
+212 KREHEIANFKPEP
-225 FWEVEAEFNFEGK
+225 FWEVEADFNFEGK
-238 MLKAKWHKNNI
+238 ILKAKWHKNNI
-249 SRVQEERQAIAIAN
+249 SRVQEEKQAIAIAN
-263 FCINKNVEITS
+263 FCINKSVEISS

-297 NKAYKFSPQNTLD
+297 NKAYKFSPQYTLD
-310 ILQRL
+310 ILQKL

-323 PRSDSQF
+323 PRSDSQY

-352 KKLLPSPTNSII
+352 KNLLPPPTNSIM
-364 NNKRFV
+364 NNKRYV

-382 ITEQLPNFSK
+382 ITEQYPNFSK
-392 LNSEEEKI
+392 LKAEEEKI
-400 YDLVVRQIIAAHYNN
+400 YDLVVRQVIAAHYNN
-415 AIFSYTTIHSLV
+415 AVFSYTTIHSLV
-427 EKRAEFISKGKVQ
+427 DKRAEFISKGKVQ
-440 IEEGWRKVIYHS
+440 IEEGWRKVIYYS
-452 KDNSPTDED
+452 KDNSSTDED

-466 LSEDALGI
+466 LSENELGI

-483 ETQPPN
+483 ETQPPT

-498 VMKTAGKYL
+498 LMKTAGKHL
-507 EDAELEKVLSKTE
+507 EDNELEKILSKTE

-534 LKDRNYIEVKK
+534 LKDRNYIEIKK
-545 NQVFATTKGMLL
+545 NQVFVTTKGMLL

-562 ESILTSPSMTAK
+562 ESILTSPLMTAK

-587 SPKAFME
+587 SPKVFME

-600 DKLISD
+600 YKLITD
-606 AYEREKEW
+606 ANEREKEW
-614 AFNQSQVEKITANN
+614 AFDQNEVDKITENN

-633 YKKEKTVVGKCILC
+633 YKKVKKVVGKCMLC
-647 DGLII
+647 GGSII

-662 YKAANCKFSVS
+662 YKTVNCKFSIS

-681 TQVNIKK
+681 SQANLKK
-688 LLTSGESALIKG
+688 LLATGETDLIKG
-700 FKKGGKTFN
+700 FKKGEKTFN
-709 AHLCWDEKEH
+709 AHLTWDIKMH
-719 KIIFKFLHNQ
+719 KINFKFPQ
-729 QP
+729 

>member
-1 MGQFLVIAEKPDQ
+1 MKIVIAEKPDQ

-21 FSFTKKAGYFEVK
+21 FSFTKKTGYFEIK
-34 PNTYF
+34 ANTYF

-62 STWKKWT
+62 PTWKKWT
-69 LETLPIIPDRFEYKV
+69 LDTLPIIPERFEYKV
-84 TKSKYK
+84 SKSKYK
-90 QFNVIKGLVKRPDIR
+90 QFNVIKNLVKRPDIQ

-123 ILKVCQVNK
+123 ILKVCGVNK
-132 PMKRLWISSLT
+132 PMRRLWISSLT

-150 FSNLLPEE
+150 FSHLLPEE

-184 YTVLLKQ
+184 YTVLLKK

-212 KREHEIVNFKPEP
+212 KREHEITNFKPEP
-225 FWEVEAEFNFEGK
+225 FWEVEALFNFDGK
-238 MLKAKWHKNNI
+238 ILKAKWHKNNI

-274 IKKETKEYAP
+274 IKKETKEFSP
-284 PLLFNLSALQATA
+284 PLLFNLSTLQATA
-297 NKAYKFSPQNTLD
+297 NKTYKFSPQKTLD
-310 ILQRL
+310 VLQKL

-330 LTNEEAKTLPNILE
+330 LTNEEARTLPSILD

-352 KKLLPSPTNSII
+352 KNLLPPPKNSIL

-382 ITEQLPNFSK
+382 ITEQTPNFAK
-392 LNSEEEKI
+392 LSTEEEQI
-400 YDLVVRQIIAAHYNN
+400 YDLVVRQVIAAHYNN

-427 EKRAEFISKGKVQ
+427 DKRAEFISKGKEQ
-440 IEEGWRKVIYHS
+440 IEEGWRKVIYPA
-452 KDNSPTDED
+452 KDSSSTDED
-461 ELLPL
+461 EMLPL
-466 LSEDALGI
+466 LYENELGI
-474 VAKTKVKKG
+474 VAKTNVKKS

-498 VMKTAGKYL
+498 LMKTAGKHL
-507 EDAELEKVLSKTE
+507 EDSELEKVLSKTE

-534 LKDRNYIEVKK
+534 LKDRNYIEIKK

-574 WEQRLSEIGEGNA
+574 WEQRLSEIGEGKA
-587 SPKAFME
+587 SPKVFIE

-600 DKLISD
+600 YKLITD
-606 AYEREKEW
+606 ANEREKEW
-614 AFNQSQVEKITANN
+614 AFNQNEVEKITANN

-633 YKKEKTVVGKCILC
+633 YKKVKTTIGKCILC
-647 DGLII
+647 DGSII

-662 YKAANCKFSVS
+662 YKASNCKFSVS
-673 KKILSKTI
+673 KKILRKTI
-681 TQVNIKK
+681 SQANMRK
-688 LLTSGESALIKG
+688 LLSTGETDLIKG
-700 FKKGGKTFN
+700 FKKGEKTFN
-709 AHLCWDEKEH
+709 AHLTWDEKEH
-719 KIIFKFLHNQ
+719 KISFKYSL
-729 QP
+729 

>member
-1 MGQFLVIAEKPDQ
+1 MKIVIAEKPDQ

-21 FSFTKKAGYFEVK
+21 FSFTKKSGYFEVK

-39 PNGALITWAIGHLCE
+39 PGGALITWAIGHLCE

-62 STWKKWT
+62 PTWKKWT

-90 QFNVIKGLVKRPDIR
+90 QFNVIKSLVKRPDIQ

-123 ILKVCQVNK
+123 ILRVCGVNK

-150 FSNLLPEE
+150 FANLLPEE

-184 YTVLLKQ
+184 YTVLLKR

-212 KREHEIVNFKPEP
+212 KREHEIANFKSEP
-225 FWEVEAEFNFEGK
+225 FWEVETEFNFDGK
-238 MLKAKWHKNNI
+238 MLKAKWYKDNI

-263 FCINKNVEITS
+263 FCINKNVEINR
-274 IKKETKEYAP
+274 IKRETKEYAP

-297 NKAYKFSPQNTLD
+297 NKAYKFSPQKTLD
-310 ILQRL
+310 ILQKL
-315 YLKGLVSY
+315 YLKGVVSY

-330 LTNEEAKTLPNILE
+330 LTNEEAKTLPKILE
-344 NLSKIDKY
+344 HLSKIDKY
-352 KKLLPSPTNSII
+352 KGLLPPPTSSIMD
-364 NNKRFV
+364 NKRYV

-382 ITEQLPNFSK
+382 ITEQIPDVAMLST
-392 LNSEEEKI
+392 EEERI
-400 YDLVVRQIIAAHYNN
+400 YDLVARQVIAAHYNN

-427 EKRAEFISKGKVQ
+427 DKRAEFISKGKVLM
-440 IEEGWRKVIYHS
+440 EEGWRKVIYHS
-452 KDNSPTDED
+452 KDNSPSDKD

-466 LSEDALGI
+466 LHENEQGI
-474 VAKTKVKKG
+474 VAKANVKKG

-498 VMKTAGKYL
+498 VMKTAGKHL

-587 SPKAFME
+587 SPKVFME

-606 AYEREKEW
+606 ANKREKEW
-614 AFNQSQVEKITANN
+614 AFNQNAVDKITANN

-633 YKKEKTVVGKCILC
+633 YNKEKTVVGKCILC
-647 DGLII
+647 EGSII

-662 YKAANCKFSVS
+662 YKTANCKFSVS
-673 KKILSKTI
+673 KKLLRKTI
-681 TQVNIKK
+681 SQSNMKK
-688 LLTSGESALIKG
+688 LLATGETDLIKG
-700 FKKGGKTFN
+700 FKKGDKTFN
-709 AHLCWDEKEH
+709 AHLIWDKKER
-719 KIIFKFLHNQ
+719 KINFKFPQ
-729 QP
+729 

>member
-1 MGQFLVIAEKPDQ
+1 MGQFLIIAEKPDQ

-21 FSFTKKAGYFEVK
+21 FSSTKKAGYFEVK

-39 PNGALITWAIGHLCE
+39 PDGALITWAIGHLCE

-62 STWKKWT
+62 PSWKKWT
-69 LETLPIIPDRFEYKV
+69 LEALPIIPDRFEYKV
-84 TKSKYK
+84 TKLKYK
-90 QFNVIKGLVKRPDIR
+90 QFNIIKALVNRTDIQ

-123 ILKVCQVNK
+123 ILKLCRANK

-150 FSNLLPEE
+150 FANLLPEE
-158 KTRDIYFE
+158 KTRNIYYE

-191 NGVKDVFSIG
+191 KGVKDVFSIG

-212 KREHEIVNFKPEP
+212 KREHEIANFKPEP

-238 MLKAKWHKNNI
+238 ILKAKWHKENN
-249 SRVQEERQAIAIAN
+249 SRVLEERQAIAIAN
-263 FCINKNVEITS
+263 FCMNKQVEITS
-274 IKKETKEYAP
+274 IKEETKEFAP
-284 PLLFNLSALQATA
+284 PLLFNLSTLQATA
-297 NKAYKFSPQNTLD
+297 NKAFKISPQHTLD
-310 ILQRL
+310 ILQKL

-344 NLSKIDKY
+344 NLSKIEQY
-352 KKLLPSPTNSII
+352 KNLLPPPLKSILT
-364 NNKRFV
+364 NKRFV
-370 NEKKVTDHHAII
+370 NPKKVTDHHAII
-382 ITEQLPNFSK
+382 ITEQLPNLSK
-392 LNSEEEKI
+392 LSPEEFKI
-400 YDLVVRQIIAAHYNN
+400 YDLVVRQVIAAHYNN
-415 AIFSYTTIHSLV
+415 AIYSYTTIHSLV
-427 EKRAEFISKGKVQ
+427 EKRAEFISKGKMQ
-440 IEEGWRKVIYHS
+440 IEEGWRKVIFHANAD
-452 KDNSPTDED
+452 KD

-466 LSEDALGI
+466 LRENEQGI
-474 VAKTKVKKG
+474 VTKSKERKS

-498 VMKTAGKYL
+498 LMKTAGKHL
-507 EDAELEKVLSKTE
+507 EDTELEKVLSKTE

-534 LKDRNYIEVKK
+534 LKDRQYIEIKR

-574 WEQRLSEIGEGNA
+574 WEQRLSEIGEGAA
-587 SPKAFME
+587 SPNAFME
-594 QVKKLA
+594 QVKKLSY
-600 DKLISD
+600 KLITD
-606 AYEREKEW
+606 ANEREKEW
-614 AFNQSQVEKITANN
+614 AFNQSEVEKITANN

-633 YKKEKTVVGKCILC
+633 YNREKTVVGKCMLC
-647 DGLII
+647 DGSII

-662 YKAANCKFSVS
+662 YKTANCKFSVS
-673 KKILSKTI
+673 KKILRKTI
-681 TQVNIKK
+681 TQPNIKK
-688 LLTSGESALIKG
+688 LLATGETALIKG
-700 FKKGGKTFN
+700 FKKGTKTFD
-709 AHLCWDEKEH
+709 AHLIWDNNVQKVT
-719 KIIFKFLHNQ
+719 FKFDKSQSN
-729 QP
+729 

>member
-1 MGQFLVIAEKPDQ
+1 MKIVIAEKPDQ

-34 PNTYF
+34 PNSYF
-39 PNGALITWAIGHLCE
+39 PDGALITWAIGHLCE

-62 STWKKWT
+62 PTWKKWT

-90 QFNVIKGLVKRPDIR
+90 QFNVIKGLVKRPDVQ

-123 ILKVCQVNK
+123 ILKVCGVHK
-132 PMKRLWISSLT
+132 PMRRLWISSLT

-212 KREHEIVNFKPEP
+212 KREHEIANFKPEP
-225 FWEVEAEFNFEGK
+225 FWEVEAVFNFEGR

-249 SRVQEERQAIAIAN
+249 SRVQEERQATAIAN
-263 FCINKNVEITS
+263 FCVNKNVEITS
-274 IKKETKEYAP
+274 IKKEKKEYAP
-284 PLLFNLSALQATA
+284 PLLFNLSSLQATA

-310 ILQRL
+310 ILQKL

-330 LTNEEAKTLPNILE
+330 LTNEEAKTLPTILD
-344 NLSKIDKY
+344 NLKKIDKY
-352 KKLLPSPTNSII
+352 KNILPAPTNSIM
-364 NNKRFV
+364 NNKRYV

-382 ITEQLPNFSK
+382 MTEQLPNFSK
-392 LNSEEEKI
+392 LNTEEEKI
-400 YDLVVRQIIAAHYNN
+400 YDLVVRQVIAAHYPN

-427 EKRAEFISKGKVQ
+427 DKRAEFISKGKVQ
-440 IEEGWRKVIYHS
+440 IEEGWRKVIFHS
-452 KDNSPTDED
+452 KDKTTEED

-466 LSEDALGI
+466 LHDNEQGI
-474 VAKTKVKKG
+474 VSKTSVKKS

-498 VMKTAGKYL
+498 LMKTAGKHL

-534 LKDRNYIEVKK
+534 LKDRNYIDIRK

-562 ESILTSPSMTAK
+562 ESILTSPSMTAR
-574 WEQRLSEIGEGNA
+574 WEQRLSEIGEGSA
-587 SPKAFME
+587 SPKVFIE

-600 DKLISD
+600 YKLISD
-606 AYEREKEW
+606 ANERQKIW
-614 AFNQSQVEKITANN
+614 AFNQREVEKITANN

-633 YKKEKTVVGKCILC
+633 YKKEKTVIGKCILC
-647 DGLII
+647 DGSIR
-652 DHGTFYGCSN
+652 DRGTFYGCSN
-662 YKAANCKFSVS
+662 YKTANCKFTVS
-673 KKILSKTI
+673 KKILRKTI
-681 TQVNIKK
+681 TQVNMKK
-688 LLTSGESALIKG
+688 LLATGETDLIKG
-700 FKKGGKTFN
+700 FKKGEKTFD
-709 AHLCWDEKEH
+709 AHLTWDLKEQ
-719 KIIFKFLHNQ
+719 KISFKYSL
-729 QP
+729 

>member
-1 MGQFLVIAEKPDQ
+1 MKIVIAEKPDQ

-21 FSFTKKAGYFEVK
+21 FSFTKKSGYFEVK

-39 PNGALITWAIGHLCE
+39 PGGALITWAIGHLCE

-62 STWKKWT
+62 PTWKKWS

-90 QFNVIKGLVKRPDIR
+90 QFNVIKSLVKKPDIQ

-123 ILKVCQVNK
+123 IIRVCGVNK

-150 FSNLLPEE
+150 FANLLPEE

-184 YTVLLKQ
+184 YTVLLKR

-212 KREHEIVNFKPEP
+212 KREHEIANFKSEL
-225 FWEVEAEFNFEGK
+225 FWEVETEFNFDGK
-238 MLKAKWHKNNI
+238 MLKAKWYKDNI

-263 FCINKNVEITS
+263 FCLNKNVEINR
-274 IKKETKEYAP
+274 IKRETKEYSP

-297 NKAYKFSPQNTLD
+297 NKAYNFSPQNTLD
-310 ILQRL
+310 ILQKL
-315 YLKGLVSY
+315 YLKGVVSY

-330 LTNEEAKTLPNILE
+330 LTNEEAKTLPKILE
-344 NLSKIDKY
+344 HLSKIDKY
-352 KKLLPSPTNSII
+352 KGLLPPPTSSIM
-364 NNKRFV
+364 NNKRYV

-382 ITEQLPNFSK
+382 ITEQIPGVATLST
-392 LNSEEEKI
+392 EEEKI
-400 YDLVVRQIIAAHYNN
+400 YDLVARQVIAAHYNN

-427 EKRAEFISKGKVQ
+427 DKRAEFISKGKVLM
-440 IEEGWRKVIYHS
+440 EEGWRKVIYHS
-452 KDNSPTDED
+452 KDNSPTDKD
-461 ELLPL
+461 ELLPPL
-466 LSEDALGI
+466 HENEQGI
-474 VAKTKVKKG
+474 VAKANVKKG

-498 VMKTAGKYL
+498 VMKTAGKHL

-545 NQVFATTKGMLL
+545 NQVFATAKGMLL

-587 SPKAFME
+587 SPKVFME

-606 AYEREKEW
+606 ANKREKEW
-614 AFNQSQVEKITANN
+614 AFNQNAVDKITANN
-628 PYNKK
+628 PYNKR
-633 YKKEKTVVGKCILC
+633 YNKEKTVVGNCILC
-647 DGLII
+647 EGSII

-662 YKAANCKFSVS
+662 YKTANCKFSVS
-673 KKILSKTI
+673 KKLLRKTI
-681 TQVNIKK
+681 SQSNMKK
-688 LLTSGESALIKG
+688 LLATGETDLIKG
-700 FKKGGKTFN
+700 FKKGEKTFN
-709 AHLCWDEKEH
+709 AHLIWDKKER
-719 KIIFKFLHNQ
+719 KINFKFPQ
-729 QP
+729 

>member
-1 MGQFLVIAEKPDQ
+1 MKIVIAEKPDQ

-21 FSFTKKAGYFEVK
+21 FSFTKKSGYFEVK

-39 PNGALITWAIGHLCE
+39 PGGALITWAIGHLCE

-62 STWKKWT
+62 PTWKKWT

-90 QFNVIKGLVKRPDIR
+90 QFNVIKSLVKRPDIQ

-123 ILKVCQVNK
+123 ILRVCGVNK
-132 PMKRLWISSLT
+132 LMKRLWISSLT

-150 FSNLLPEE
+150 FANLLPEE

-184 YTVLLKQ
+184 YTVLLKR

-212 KREHEIVNFKPEP
+212 KREHEIANFKSEP
-225 FWEVEAEFNFEGK
+225 FWEVETEFNFDGK
-238 MLKAKWHKNNI
+238 ILKAKWHKDNI

-263 FCINKNVEITS
+263 FCINKNVEINGVKRE
-274 IKKETKEYAP
+274 IKEYAP

-310 ILQRL
+310 ILQKL
-315 YLKGLVSY
+315 YLKGVVSY

-330 LTNEEAKTLPNILE
+330 LTNEEAKTLPKILE
-344 NLSKIDKY
+344 HLSKIDKY
-352 KKLLPSPTNSII
+352 KGLLPPPTISIMK
-364 NNKRFV
+364 NKRYV

-382 ITEQLPNFSK
+382 ITEQIPDLAMLST
-392 LNSEEEKI
+392 EEEKI
-400 YDLVVRQIIAAHYNN
+400 YDLVARQVIAAHYNN

-427 EKRAEFISKGKVQ
+427 DKRAEFISKGKVLM
-440 IEEGWRKVIYHS
+440 EEGWRKVIYHS
-452 KDNSPTDED
+452 KDNSPTDKD
-461 ELLPL
+461 ELLPPL
-466 LSEDALGI
+466 HENEQGI
-474 VAKTKVKKG
+474 VAKAKVKKG

-498 VMKTAGKYL
+498 VMKTAGKHL
-507 EDAELEKVLSKTE
+507 EDTELEKVLSKTE

-545 NQVFATTKGMLL
+545 NQVFATAKGMLL

-587 SPKAFME
+587 SPKVFME

-606 AYEREKEW
+606 ANKREKEW
-614 AFNQSQVEKITANN
+614 AFNQIAVDKITANN

-633 YKKEKTVVGKCILC
+633 YNKEKTVVGKCILC
-647 DGLII
+647 EGSII

-662 YKAANCKFSVS
+662 YKTANCKFSVS
-673 KKILSKTI
+673 KKLLRKTI
-681 TQVNIKK
+681 SQSNMKK
-688 LLTSGESALIKG
+688 LLATGETDLIKG
-700 FKKGGKTFN
+700 FKKGEKTFN
-709 AHLCWDEKEH
+709 AHLIWDKKER
-719 KIIFKFLHNQ
+719 KINFKFPQ
-729 QP
+729 

>member
-1 MGQFLVIAEKPDQ
+1 MKIVIAEKPDQ
-14 AAKLAAP
+14 AAKLAEP

-34 PNTYF
+34 PNPYF
-39 PNGALITWAIGHLCE
+39 PDGALITWAIGHLCE

-62 STWKKWT
+62 AIWKKWT
-69 LETLPIIPDRFEYKV
+69 LETLPIIPERFEYKV

-90 QFNVIKGLVKRPDIR
+90 QFNVIKNLLKRPDIR

-123 ILKVCQVNK
+123 IIKVCGANK

-143 ENAVKNG
+143 ENAVKHG

-184 YTVLLKQ
+184 YTVLLKR

-212 KREHEIVNFKPEP
+212 KREHDIANFKSEA
-225 FWEVEAEFNFEGK
+225 FWEVEAEFNFDGK
-238 MLKAKWHKNNI
+238 MLKAKWQKNNI
-249 SRVQEERQAIAIAN
+249 SRLQEERQAVAAAK
-263 FCINKNVEITS
+263 FCLNKNVEITS
-274 IKKETKEYAP
+274 IKQETKEYAP
-284 PLLFNLSALQATA
+284 PLLFNLSALQSIA
-297 NKAYKFSPQNTLD
+297 NKAYKFSPQMTLD
-310 ILQRL
+310 ILQQL

-330 LTNEEAKTLPNILE
+330 LTKEEAMTIPTILKL
-344 NLSKIDKY
+344 LSKIDKY
-352 KKLLPSPTNSII
+352 KGMLPPPTLSII
-364 NNKRFV
+364 NNKRYV

-382 ITEQLPNFSK
+382 VTEQVPDIAK
-392 LNSEEEKI
+392 LSTEEEMI
-400 YDLVVRQIIAAHYNN
+400 YDLVARQVIAAHYNN

-427 EKRAEFISKGKVQ
+427 DKRAEFISKGKVL

-452 KDNSPTDED
+452 KDSSPTDKD
-461 ELLPL
+461 ELLPTL
-466 LSEDALGI
+466 QDKEQGI
-474 VAKTKVKKG
+474 VTKVNVKKG

-489 RYSEGNLIT
+489 RFSEGNLIT
-498 VMKTAGKYL
+498 LMKTAGKHL
-507 EDAELEKVLSKTE
+507 EDAELEKVLLKTE

-534 LKDRNYIEVKK
+534 LKERNYIEVKK

-587 SPKAFME
+587 SPNAFME
-594 QVKKLA
+594 QVKRLA

-606 AYEREKEW
+606 ANDREKQW
-614 AFNQSQVEKITANN
+614 VFNQNEVEKISANN
-628 PYNKK
+628 LYTKKYNKQQK
-633 YKKEKTVVGKCILC
+633 IVGKCNLC
-647 DGLII
+647 DGTII

-662 YKAANCKFSVS
+662 YKKTNCKFSVS
-673 KKILSKTI
+673 KKILSKSI
-681 TQVNIKK
+681 SGANLKK
-688 LLTSGESALIKG
+688 LLATGETDLIKG
-700 FKKGGKTFN
+700 FKKGNKTFN
-709 AHLCWDEKEH
+709 AHLIWDEKER
-719 KIIFKFLHNQ
+719 KINFKFPQ
-729 QP
+729 

>member
-1 MGQFLVIAEKPDQ
+1 MKIVIAEKPDQ

-21 FSFTKKAGYFEVK
+21 FSFMKKAGYFEVK

-39 PNGALITWAIGHLCE
+39 PDGALITWAIGHLCE

-62 STWKKWT
+62 PTWKKWT
-69 LETLPIIPDRFEYKV
+69 LETLPIIPERFEYKV

-90 QFNVIKGLVKRPDIR
+90 QFNIIKGLVKRPDIQ

-123 ILKVCQVNK
+123 ILKVCGVHK

-184 YTVLLKQ
+184 YTVLLKK

-212 KREHEIVNFKPEP
+212 KRELEIANFKPEP
-225 FWEVEAEFNFEGK
+225 FWEVEAEFNFKGK
-238 MLKAKWHKNNI
+238 ILKAKWHKDNI

-263 FCINKNVEITS
+263 FCLNKSVEITN

-297 NKAYKFSPQNTLD
+297 NKAYKFSPQHTLD
-310 ILQRL
+310 ILQKL

-330 LTNEEAKTLPNILE
+330 LTNEEAKTLPTILD
-344 NLSKIDKY
+344 NLSKIEKY
-352 KKLLPSPTNSII
+352 KTLLPPPTTSLL

-392 LNSEEEKI
+392 LSTEEEKI
-400 YDLVVRQIIAAHYNN
+400 YDLVVRQVIAAHYNN
-415 AIFSYTTIHSLV
+415 AVFSYTTIHSLV
-427 EKRAEFISKGKVQ
+427 EKRAQFISKGKVQ
-440 IEEGWRKVIYHS
+440 IEEGWRKVIYQS
-452 KDNSPTDED
+452 KDSSATDED
-461 ELLPL
+461 DLLPL
-466 LSEDALGI
+466 LHENEQGI
-474 VAKTKVKKG
+474 VSKTKVKKS

-498 VMKTAGKYL
+498 LMKTAGKHL

-534 LKDRNYIEVKK
+534 LKDRNYIEIKK

-574 WEQRLSEIGEGNA
+574 WEQRLSEIGEGKA
-587 SPKAFME
+587 SPKAFIE

-600 DKLISD
+600 NKLITD
-606 AYEREKEW
+606 ANEREKEW
-614 AFNQSQVEKITANN
+614 AFNQNEVEKITANN
-628 PYNKK
+628 PYTKK
-633 YKKEKTVVGKCILC
+633 YKKVKTSIGKCILC
-647 DGLII
+647 DGSII

-681 TQVNIKK
+681 SQANMKK
-688 LLTSGESALIKG
+688 LLATGETDLIKG
-700 FKKGGKTFN
+700 FKKGEKIFN
-709 AHLCWDEKEH
+709 AHLAWDKNTQ
-719 KIIFKFLHNQ
+719 KAIFKFNKE
-729 QP
+729 

>member
-1 MGQFLVIAEKPDQ
+1 MKIVIAEKPDQ

-21 FSFTKKAGYFEVK
+21 FSFTKKPGYFEVK

-39 PNGALITWAIGHLCE
+39 PGGALITWAIGHLCE

-62 STWKKWT
+62 PTWKKWT

-90 QFNVIKGLVKRPDIR
+90 QFNVIKSLVKRSDIQ

-123 ILKVCQVNK
+123 ILRVCGVNK

-143 ENAVKNG
+143 ETAVKNG
-150 FSNLLPEE
+150 FANLLPEE

-184 YTVLLKQ
+184 YTVLLKR

-212 KREHEIVNFKPEP
+212 KREHEIANFKSEP
-225 FWEVEAEFNFEGK
+225 FWEVEAEFDFDGK
-238 MLKAKWHKNNI
+238 LLKAKWHKDNV
-249 SRVQEERQAIAIAN
+249 SRVQEERQANAIAN
-263 FCINKNVEITS
+263 FCLNKNVEINS
-274 IKKETKEYAP
+274 IKRETKEYAP

-310 ILQRL
+310 ILQKL
-315 YLKGLVSY
+315 YLKGVVSY

-330 LTNEEAKTLPNILE
+330 LTNEEAKTLPKILE
-344 NLSKIDKY
+344 HLSKIDKY
-352 KKLLPSPTNSII
+352 KGLLPPPTSSIM
-364 NNKRFV
+364 NNKRYV

-382 ITEQLPNFSK
+382 VTEQIPDVAMLST
-392 LNSEEEKI
+392 EEEKI
-400 YDLVVRQIIAAHYNN
+400 YDLVARQVIAAHYNN

-427 EKRAEFISKGKVQ
+427 DKRAEFISKGKVLM
-440 IEEGWRKVIYHS
+440 EEGWRKVIYHS
-452 KDNSPTDED
+452 KENSPIDKD

-466 LSEDALGI
+466 LHENEQGI
-474 VAKTKVKKG
+474 VAKANVKKG

-489 RYSEGNLIT
+489 RFSEGNLIT
-498 VMKTAGKYL
+498 VMKTAGKHL

-545 NQVFATTKGMLL
+545 NQVFATAKGMLL

-606 AYEREKEW
+606 ANKREKEW
-614 AFNQSQVEKITANN
+614 AFNQNAVDKITANN
-628 PYNKK
+628 PYTKK
-633 YKKEKTVVGKCILC
+633 YNKRKTVVGKCILC
-647 DGLII
+647 EGSII

-662 YKAANCKFSVS
+662 YKTANCKFSIS
-673 KKILSKTI
+673 
-681 TQVNIKK
+681 KK
-688 LLTSGESALIKG
+688 LLRKTISQSNMKKLLAAGETDLIKG
-700 FKKGGKTFN
+700 FQKGEKTFN
-709 AHLCWDEKEH
+709 AHLIWDKKER
-719 KIIFKFLHNQ
+719 KINFKYPQ
-729 QP
+729 

>member
-1 MGQFLVIAEKPDQ
+1 MKIVIAEKPDQ
-14 AAKLAAP
+14 AVKLAAP
-21 FSFTKKAGYFEVK
+21 FSYTKKSGYLEVK
-34 PNTYF
+34 PNVYF

-90 QFNVIKGLVKRPDIR
+90 QFNVIKNLVKRPDIQ

-123 ILKVCQVNK
+123 ILRVCGVKK

-143 ENAVKNG
+143 ENAVKKG

-184 YTVLLKQ
+184 YTVLLKK
-191 NGVKDVFSIG
+191 NGIKDVFSIG

-212 KREHEIVNFKPEP
+212 KREQEIANFKPEP
-225 FWEVEAEFNFEGK
+225 FLEVEADFNFEGK
-238 MLKAKWHKNNI
+238 ILKAKWHKNNI
-249 SRVQEERQAIAIAN
+249 SRVQEEKQAIAIAN
-263 FCINKNVEITS
+263 FCINKSVEISS

-297 NKAYKFSPQNTLD
+297 NKAYKFSPQYTLD
-310 ILQRL
+310 ILQKL

-323 PRSDSQF
+323 PRSDSQY

-352 KKLLPSPTNSII
+352 KNLLPPPTNSIM
-364 NNKRFV
+364 NNKRYV

-382 ITEQLPNFSK
+382 ITEQYPNFSK
-392 LNSEEEKI
+392 LKAEEEKI
-400 YDLVVRQIIAAHYNN
+400 YDLVVRQVIAAHYNN
-415 AIFSYTTIHSLV
+415 AVFSYTTIHSLV
-427 EKRAEFISKGKVQ
+427 DKRAEFISKGKVQ

-452 KDNSPTDED
+452 KDNSSTDED

-466 LSEDALGI
+466 LSENELGI

-483 ETQPPN
+483 ETQPPT

-498 VMKTAGKYL
+498 LMKTAGKHL
-507 EDAELEKVLSKTE
+507 EDNELEKILSKTE

-534 LKDRNYIEVKK
+534 LKDRNYIEIKK
-545 NQVFATTKGMLL
+545 NQVFVTTKGMLL

-562 ESILTSPSMTAK
+562 ESILTSPLMTAK

-587 SPKAFME
+587 SPKVFME

-600 DKLISD
+600 YKLITD
-606 AYEREKEW
+606 ANEREKEW
-614 AFNQSQVEKITANN
+614 AFDQNEVDKITENN

-633 YKKEKTVVGKCILC
+633 YKKVKKVVGKCMLC
-647 DGLII
+647 GGSII

-662 YKAANCKFSVS
+662 YKTVNCKFSIS

-681 TQVNIKK
+681 SQANLKK
-688 LLTSGESALIKG
+688 LLATGETDLIKG
-700 FKKGGKTFN
+700 FKKGEKTFN
-709 AHLCWDEKEH
+709 AHLTWDIKMH
-719 KIIFKFLHNQ
+719 KINFKF
-729 QP
+729 P

>member
-1 MGQFLVIAEKPDQ
+1 MKIVIAEKPDQ
-14 AAKLAAP
+14 AVKLAAP
-21 FSFTKKAGYFEVK
+21 FSYTKKTGYLEVK
-34 PNTYF
+34 PNIYF

-90 QFNVIKGLVKRPDIR
+90 QFNVIKGLVKRPDIQ

-123 ILKVCQVNK
+123 ILRVCGVKK

-143 ENAVKNG
+143 ENAVKKG

-184 YTVLLKQ
+184 YTVLLKK
-191 NGVKDVFSIG
+191 NGIKDVFSIG

-212 KREHEIVNFKPEP
+212 KREHEIANFKPEP
-225 FWEVEAEFNFEGK
+225 FWEVEADFNFEGK
-238 MLKAKWHKNNI
+238 ILKAKWHKNNI
-249 SRVQEERQAIAIAN
+249 SRVQEERQAIAIAH
-263 FCINKNVEITS
+263 FCNNKSVEISS

-297 NKAYKFSPQNTLD
+297 NKAYKFSPQYTLD
-310 ILQRL
+310 ILQKL

-323 PRSDSQF
+323 PRSDSQY

-352 KKLLPSPTNSII
+352 KNLLPPPTNSIM
-364 NNKRFV
+364 NNKRYV

-382 ITEQLPNFSK
+382 ITEQFPNFSK

-400 YDLVVRQIIAAHYNN
+400 YDLVVRQVIAAHYNH
-415 AIFSYTTIHSLV
+415 AVFSYTTIHSLV
-427 EKRAEFISKGKVQ
+427 DTRAEFISKGKVQ

-452 KDNSPTDED
+452 KDNSSTDED

-466 LSEDALGI
+466 LSENELGI
-474 VAKTKVKKG
+474 VANTQVKKG
-483 ETQPPN
+483 ETQPPT

-498 VMKTAGKYL
+498 LMKTAGKHL
-507 EDAELEKVLSKTE
+507 EDDELEKILSKTE

-534 LKDRNYIEVKK
+534 LKDRNYIEIKK
-545 NQVFATTKGMLL
+545 NQVFVTTKGMLL

-562 ESILTSPSMTAK
+562 ESILTSPLMTAK

-587 SPKAFME
+587 SPKVFME

-600 DKLISD
+600 YKLITD
-606 AYEREKEW
+606 ANEREKEW
-614 AFNQSQVEKITANN
+614 AFDQNEVDKITENN

-633 YKKEKTVVGKCILC
+633 YKKVKKVVGKCMLCGGSIL
-647 DGLII
+647 

-662 YKAANCKFSVS
+662 YKTVNCKFTVS

-681 TQVNIKK
+681 SQANLKK
-688 LLTSGESALIKG
+688 LLATGETDLIKG
-700 FKKGGKTFN
+700 FKKGEKTFN
-709 AHLCWDEKEH
+709 AHLTWDIKMH
-719 KIIFKFLHNQ
+719 KINFKFPQ
-729 QP
+729 

>member
-1 MGQFLVIAEKPDQ
+1 MGQFLIIAEKPDQ

-21 FSFTKKAGYFEVK
+21 FSSTKKAGYFEVK

-62 STWKKWT
+62 PSWKKWT
-69 LETLPIIPDRFEYKV
+69 LGTLPIIPDRFEYKV

-90 QFNVIKGLVKRPDIR
+90 QFNIIKALVNRADIQ
-105 EIIIGGDAGR
+105 EIVIGGDAGR

-123 ILKVCQVNK
+123 ILKLCRANK

-150 FSNLLPEE
+150 FANLLPEE
-158 KTRDIYFE
+158 KTRNIYFE

-191 NGVKDVFSIG
+191 KGVKDVFSIG

-212 KREHEIVNFKPEP
+212 KREHEIANFKAEP

-238 MLKAKWHKNNI
+238 ILKAKWHKDNN
-249 SRVQEERQAIAIAN
+249 SRVMEERQAIAIAN
-263 FCINKNVEITS
+263 FCVNKRVEITS
-274 IKKETKEYAP
+274 IKEETKEFAP
-284 PLLFNLSALQATA
+284 PLLFNLSTLQATA
-297 NKAYKFSPQNTLD
+297 NKAFKISPQHTLD
-310 ILQRL
+310 ILQKL
-315 YLKGLVSY
+315 YLKGLISY

-330 LTNEEAKTLPNILE
+330 LTNEEAKTLPNIME

-352 KKLLPSPTNSII
+352 KNLLPPPTKSILT
-364 NNKRFV
+364 NKRFV
-370 NEKKVTDHHAII
+370 NAQKVTDHHAII
-382 ITEQLPNFSK
+382 ITEQLPNLSK
-392 LNSEEEKI
+392 LSTEEEKI
-400 YDLVVRQIIAAHYNN
+400 YDLVVRQVIAAHYNN
-415 AIFSYTTIHSLV
+415 AIYSYTTIHSLV

-440 IEEGWRKVIYHS
+440 IEEGWRKVIYHTNA
-452 KDNSPTDED
+452 NSPADKD

-466 LSEDALGI
+466 LHENEHGI
-474 VAKTKVKKG
+474 VTKAKERKS

-498 VMKTAGKYL
+498 LMKTAGKHL
-507 EDAELEKVLSKTE
+507 EDTELEKVLSKTE

-534 LKDRNYIEVKK
+534 LKDRNYIEIKK

-574 WEQRLSEIGEGNA
+574 WEQRLSEIGEGTA
-587 SPKAFME
+587 SPNAFIE
-594 QVKKLA
+594 QVKKLSY
-600 DKLISD
+600 KLIFD
-606 AYEREKEW
+606 ANEREKEW
-614 AFNQSQVEKITANN
+614 DFNQSEVEKITANN

-633 YKKEKTVVGKCILC
+633 YNKVKTVVGKCMLC
-647 DGLII
+647 DGSII

-662 YKAANCKFSVS
+662 YKTANCKFSVS
-673 KKILSKTI
+673 KKILRKTI
-681 TQVNIKK
+681 TQPNIKK
-688 LLTSGESALIKG
+688 LLATGETALIKG
-700 FKKGGKTFN
+700 FKKGSKTFD
-709 AHLCWDEKEH
+709 AQLTWDNDVQKVT
-719 KIIFKFLHNQ
+719 FKFDK
-729 QP
+729 

>member
-1 MGQFLVIAEKPDQ
+1 MKIVIAEKPDQ

-34 PNTYF
+34 PNSYF
-39 PNGALITWAIGHLCE
+39 PDGALITWAIGHLCE

-62 STWKKWT
+62 PTWKKWT

-90 QFNVIKGLVKRPDIR
+90 QFNVIKGLVKRPDVQ

-123 ILKVCQVNK
+123 ILKVCGVHK
-132 PMKRLWISSLT
+132 PMRRLWISSLT

-184 YTVLLKQ
+184 YTVLLKK

-212 KREHEIVNFKPEP
+212 KREHEIANFKPEP
-225 FWEVEAEFNFEGK
+225 FWEVEAQFNFEGK

-263 FCINKNVEITS
+263 FCLNKNVEITN

-297 NKAYKFSPQNTLD
+297 NKAYKFSPQHTLD
-310 ILQRL
+310 ILQKL

-344 NLSKIDKY
+344 SLSKIDNY
-352 KKLLPSPTNSII
+352 KNLLPPPTKSLL

-382 ITEQLPNFSK
+382 ITEQLPDFSK
-392 LNSEEEKI
+392 LSSEEEKI
-400 YDLVVRQIIAAHYNN
+400 YDLVVRQVIAAHYNN

-452 KDNSPTDED
+452 KNNAPTDED

-466 LSEDALGI
+466 LHENERGI
-474 VAKTKVKKG
+474 VSKTNVKKS

-498 VMKTAGKYL
+498 LMKTAGKHL

-534 LKDRNYIEVKK
+534 LKDRNYIEIKK

-574 WEQRLSEIGEGNA
+574 WEQRLSEIGEGSA

-600 DKLISD
+600 YKLITD
-606 AYEREKEW
+606 ANEREKEW
-614 AFNQSQVEKITANN
+614 AFNQNEVEKITANN

-633 YKKEKTVVGKCILC
+633 YNRVKTVVGKCILC
-647 DGLII
+647 DGSII

-662 YKAANCKFSVS
+662 YKTANCKFSVS

-681 TQVNIKK
+681 TQTNMKK
-688 LLTSGESALIKG
+688 LLATGETDLIKG
-700 FKKGGKTFN
+700 FKKGNKTFN
-709 AHLCWDEKEH
+709 AQLTWDEKEH
-719 KIIFKFLHNQ
+719 KTNFKFPQ
-729 QP
+729 

>member
-1 MGQFLVIAEKPDQ
+1 MKIVIAEKPDQ
-14 AAKLAAP
+14 AVKLAAP
-21 FSFTKKAGYFEVK
+21 FSYTKKTGYLEVK
-34 PNTYF
+34 PNIYF

-90 QFNVIKGLVKRPDIR
+90 QFNVIKGLVKRPDIQ

-123 ILKVCQVNK
+123 ILRVCGVKK

-143 ENAVKNG
+143 ENAVKKG

-184 YTVLLKQ
+184 YTVLLKK
-191 NGVKDVFSIG
+191 NGIKDVFSIG

-212 KREHEIVNFKPEP
+212 KREHEIANFKPEP
-225 FWEVEAEFNFEGK
+225 FWEVEADFNFEGK
-238 MLKAKWHKNNI
+238 ILKAKWHKNNI
-249 SRVQEERQAIAIAN
+249 SRVQEERQAIAIAH
-263 FCINKNVEITS
+263 FCNNKSVEISS

-297 NKAYKFSPQNTLD
+297 NKAYKFSPQYTLD
-310 ILQRL
+310 ILQKL

-323 PRSDSQF
+323 PRSDSQY

-352 KKLLPSPTNSII
+352 KNLLPPPTNSIM
-364 NNKRFV
+364 NNKRYV

-382 ITEQLPNFSK
+382 ITEQFPNFSK

-400 YDLVVRQIIAAHYNN
+400 YDLVVRQVIAAHYNH
-415 AIFSYTTIHSLV
+415 AVFSYTTIHSLV
-427 EKRAEFISKGKVQ
+427 DKRAEFISKGKVQ

-452 KDNSPTDED
+452 KDNSSTDED

-466 LSEDALGI
+466 LSENELGI
-474 VAKTKVKKG
+474 VANTQVKKG

-498 VMKTAGKYL
+498 LMKTAGKHL
-507 EDAELEKVLSKTE
+507 EDDELEKILSKTE

-534 LKDRNYIEVKK
+534 LKDRNYIEIKK
-545 NQVFATTKGMLL
+545 NQVFVTTKGMLL

-562 ESILTSPSMTAK
+562 ESILTSPLMTAK

-587 SPKAFME
+587 SPKVFME

-600 DKLISD
+600 YKLITD
-606 AYEREKEW
+606 ANEREKEW
-614 AFNQSQVEKITANN
+614 AFDQNEVDKITENN

-633 YKKEKTVVGKCILC
+633 YKMVKKVVGKCMLCGGSIL
-647 DGLII
+647 

-662 YKAANCKFSVS
+662 YKTVNCKFTVS

-681 TQVNIKK
+681 SQANLKK
-688 LLTSGESALIKG
+688 LLATGETDLIKG
-700 FKKGGKTFN
+700 FKKGEKTFN
-709 AHLCWDEKEH
+709 AHLTWDIKMH
-719 KIIFKFLHNQ
+719 KINFKFPQ
-729 QP
+729 